1 MNDNM
6 IFFQKFKRHHKKIVQ
21 TDSHEK
27 NVEFLNYEK
36 NVKKNIGGGLWFFN
50 ATFNNI

>member
-36 NVKKNIGGGLWFFN
+36 NVKKNIGGIMVF
-50 ATFNNI
+50 